1 MNKQATGIGF
11 IAIFLWS
18 SLALFTSQIGSVP
31 PMLTIAITF
40 SMASVFLTIVYF
52 VRGELVQSWK
62 DTPLKSML
70 LSGAS
75 YFFYH
80 FFYFY
85 ALQHSP
91 TLLAGILAYSWPLL
105 IIMCLSSRKLSTF
118 NWSHFIGGI
127 IALMGTGLM
136 IHSSTQMS
144 TILDTT
150 SNHNTS
156 TSPTILGYFS
166 AFIASLIWGSYSLA
180 NRRHSSVPSS
190 CVLWNCIV
198 AALFSVSFHLV
209 LEPHVYNFSQDTW
222 IAILG
227 LGFGPIGVAFLCW
240 DIGTKRGD
248 LSLLGVLS
256 YTAPALSILW
266 TALFGE
272 QTIVNEQ
279 IIAGAIVVIGVLIAF
294 YRPTKRQLRD
304 DHS

>member
-18 SLALFTSQIGSVP
+18 SLALFTSQVGSVP
-31 PMLTIAITF
+31 PMLAIAITF
-40 SMASVFLTIVYF
+40 SMASVFLIIVYF

-62 DTPLKSML
+62 DTPIKSML
-70 LSGAS
+70 LSGSS

-91 TLLAGILAYSWPLL
+91 TLLAGLLAYSWPLL

-118 NWSHFIGGI
+118 HWTHLIGGI
-127 IALMGTGLM
+127 IALAGTGLM

-150 SNHNTS
+150 ASNNTN
-156 TSPTILGYFS
+156 TPPTILGYLS
-166 AFIASLIWGSYSLA
+166 AFIASLIWGSYSLT
-180 NRRHSSVPSS
+180 NRRRLNVPAS

-198 AALFSVSFHLV
+198 AAILATGFHFA

-248 LSLLGVLS
+248 LSLLSVLS

-266 TALFGE
+266 TALFGK
-272 QTIVNEQ
+272 QAIGNEQ
-279 IIAGAIVVIGVLIAF
+279 IVAVIVVVIGVLISL
-294 YRPTKRQLRD
+294 YQPKKGHRK
-304 DHS
+304 